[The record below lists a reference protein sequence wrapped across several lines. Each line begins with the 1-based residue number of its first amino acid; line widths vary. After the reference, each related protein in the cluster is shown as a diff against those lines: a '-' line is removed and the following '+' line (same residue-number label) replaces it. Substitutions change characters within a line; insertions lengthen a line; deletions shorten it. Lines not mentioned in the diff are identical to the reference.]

1 MLVIVSNRSINEGA
15 TDETLFG
22 EQTNA
27 KGIDE
32 LRLAKASYNEPEERW
47 MLELLSES
55 EQGLSEENLPSRRL
69 FNEILEGISNRTH
82 RCNWMFY
89 IHGFNQ
95 SFLQGLKDSWAISQR
110 YDLDLIAFSW
120 PSNPGGFVTT
130 EYTKARQAAK
140 ASANA
145 LDRILEKMGRYLST
159 RSLEEVSNCQV
170 SLNLLAHSLG
180 NFLMESYIRNPVF
193 STETRIFDHVI
204 FHQADVDVQS
214 HIEWIDRVI
223 AGQRLYV
230 TINESDNILKASDTI
245 NPARLGNTLEGLTAR
260 RPIYVDFT
268 NGQNVGRSHNL
279 FLDVENNAKVHNFF
293 QRVFTGKRGEQIE
306 GFEYDHRRN
315 AYRLLE

>member
-1 MLVIVSNRSINEGA
+1 MLLIVSNRSINEGA

-47 MLELLSES
+47 TLELLSES

-69 FNEILEGISNRTH
+69 FNEILEGIANGTH

-89 IHGFNQ
+89 VHGFNQ

-180 NFLMESYIRNPVF
+180 NFLMESYIIL
-193 STETRIFDHVI
+193 SHV
-204 FHQADVDVQS
+204 
-214 HIEWIDRVI
+214 
-223 AGQRLYV
+223 
-230 TINESDNILKASDTI
+230 N
-245 NPARLGNTLEGLTAR
+245 
-260 RPIYVDFT
+260 
-268 NGQNVGRSHNL
+268 
-279 FLDVENNAKVHNFF
+279 
-293 QRVFTGKRGEQIE
+293 
-306 GFEYDHRRN
+306 
-315 AYRLLE
+315 